1 MYACVILLIILKN
14 TVLTWN
20 PGFLC
25 SFTFCFVFLCARC
38 LRHWIWIWAVAS
50 RQAAMFV
57 GDLES
62 SADFGGFNETR
73 QVAASCTKYCRRII
87 DLIILLNLVLW
98 GWTWL
103 NVQMPGC
110 GDGCT
115 WISGSS
121 FGCKLFQCACH
132 GLILH
137 MLHVIVYSICIDI
150 YLYMWVCFFF
160 KLGCPPGKRA
170 ECPKCDYLQ

>member
-1 MYACVILLIILKN
+1 MHVYMCNDIHDSQKHCSHLKSRFAMFVHVLLC
-14 TVLTWN
+14 
-20 PGFLC
+20 FLW
-25 SFTFCFVFLCARC
+25 ARC

-73 QVAASCTKYCRRII
+73 PVAASCTKYCRRII
-87 DLIILLNLVLW
+87 ILNLVLW
-98 GWTWL
+98 LGWTWL

-150 YLYMWVCFFF
+150 YLYMWVCFF
-160 KLGCPPGKRA
+160 LS
-170 ECPKCDYLQ
+170 